1 MCELITPPGWQ
12 EVVQTVEN
20 SSFLWKWKQRKGVLS
35 CVGFS
40 IQDDCY
46 LPTSNARLKFINDV
60 ATSPRT
66 EISHIFWLLGV
77 YTQEQLLSWK
87 QLDGFNYYMRTVFSF
102 GFGHPGKRRDSK
114 WSPHILEY
122 FDGTQFWHFTVQIHF
137 FLLVLG
143 TAGNQ
148 VLVIPKGDHYSHKHN
163 SSLPPL

>member
-1 MCELITPPGWQ
+1 M
-12 EVVQTVEN
+12 
-20 SSFLWKWKQRKGVLS
+20 LS

-102 GFGHPGKRRDSK
+102 GFGHPGKRPDSK

-122 FDGTQFWHFTVQIHF
+122 FDGEPSFGTSLCRSTSSFQFWEQLEIKSLSFPKAIITAISTTAHYHLCRTCQPVGVTDTCAQDVNKLR
-137 FLLVLG
+137 FLLG
-143 TAGNQ
+143 AG
-148 VLVIPKGDHYSHKHN
+148 
-163 SSLPPL
+163 